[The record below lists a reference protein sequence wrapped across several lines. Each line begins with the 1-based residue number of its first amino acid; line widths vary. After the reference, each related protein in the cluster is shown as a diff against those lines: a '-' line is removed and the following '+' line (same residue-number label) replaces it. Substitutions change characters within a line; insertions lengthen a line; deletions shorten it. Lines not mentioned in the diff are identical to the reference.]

1 MSERYKL
8 QQTETGPELVSD
20 QGSHIP
26 LPDPHG
32 YSLSFWV
39 KHSPFPSTLPW
50 EWVITNMSVRVVTG
64 MSSGYTRTPWGA
76 HIAARRALR
85 FWEALGYSVADR

>member
-1 MSERYKL
+1 MSEVYKL
-8 QQTETGPELVSD
+8 QQTETGVELVSN
-20 QGSHIP
+20 QGSRIP

-39 KHSPFPSTLPW
+39 KRSPFPGTLRW

-85 FWEALGYSVADR
+85 FWASLGYSVVYR